1 MSSPLVSLKV
11 KTGTYR
17 HYKGGIYEVLYI
29 GLDSETLRQCVVYKS
44 KETGTVWVRD
54 EEIFMESVIIEGK
67 SVPRFD
73 FLG

>member
-1 MSSPLVSLKV
+1 MSNPWVTPSV

-29 GLDSETLRQCVVYKS
+29 GLESETLRQCVVYKS
-44 KETGTVWVRD
+44 KENGTVWVRD
-54 EEIFMESVIIEGK
+54 EEMFMESVIIEGK